1 MLELKSHS
9 INSKAERNEI
19 KIHFQHQE
27 YIKGNRAMNSK
38 LAIPGVC
45 SASIHPQRA
54 LQLLARAC
62 IMNKLGDQFTVLC

>member
-9 INSKAERNEI
+9 INSKAECNEI

-27 YIKGNRAMNSK
+27 YVKGNRTMNSE

-45 SASIHPQRA
+45 SAS
-54 LQLLARAC
+54 
-62 IMNKLGDQFTVLC
+62 VLRGLYTR